1 MASLFARFA
10 FLCFTLLF
18 DSVAVPAQDDW
29 WKMPGTQPANTK
41 RALRPG
47 IPVALTNESILSF
60 VEAELSDETIVRRI
74 MNSNCQFD
82 ISAPAIA
89 ELKARG
95 VSKTVLEA
103 MINASTPPVAIP
115 TSERATSP
123 IGAKFY
129 IAPMPDGFDGFI
141 SAEILKRKL
150 PLTVVDDERVADF
163 IITGG
168 TNKGVHKWY
177 DTVFGS
183 GYERDRNQG
192 NIRIIRVKDRTVVW
206 AGEAGDRSLWW
217 GALKKGGQRKVADR
231 IVGKMNSQ
239 FIKKSIAQ

>member
-1 MASLFARFA
+1 MSLLLRSACIA
-10 FLCFTLLF
+10 NLFLIGVVT
-18 DSVAVPAQDDW
+18 VPAQGDMY
-29 WKMPGTQPANTK
+29 KLPNK
-41 RALRPG
+41 RAGSHSRVSPSP
-47 IPVALTNESILSF
+47 PVLTNESILSF
-60 VEAELSDETIVRRI
+60 VEAELSDAVIIRKLKTTECR
-74 MNSNCQFD
+74 FD
-82 ISAPAIA
+82 VSPEAIA
-89 ELKARG
+89 ELKEKG
-95 VSKTVLEA
+95 VSKLVLEE
-103 MINASTPPVAIP
+103 MINVSTPAPSIP
-115 TSERATSP
+115 DADRASSP

-141 SAEILKRKL
+141 SAEILKRRL
-150 PLTVVDDERVADF
+150 PLTVVADERTADF
-163 IITGG
+163 IITGS

-192 NIRIIRVKDRTVVW
+192 NIRVIRVKDRTVVW

-239 FIKKSIAQ
+239 FIKKAL

>member
-1 MASLFARFA
+1 MPLIARVTFIASLFLISGTVASA
-10 FLCFTLLF
+10 QGDLYKLPNKPA
-18 DSVAVPAQDDW
+18 DSLRRGSAVPA
-29 WKMPGTQPANTK
+29 
-41 RALRPG
+41 
-47 IPVALTNESILSF
+47 ALTNQSIISF
-60 VEAELSDETIVRRI
+60 VEAELSEEVIVRKIRA
-74 MNSNCQFD
+74 SECRFD
-82 ISAPAIA
+82 VSPDAIVD
-89 ELKARG
+89 LKQQG
-95 VSKTVLEA
+95 VTRLVLEE
-103 MINASTPPVAIP
+103 MINVSTPPPVIAA
-115 TSERATSP
+115 SERASSP

-129 IAPMPDGFDGFI
+129 VAPMPEGFDGFI

-150 PLTVVDDERVADF
+150 PLTVVADERVADF
-163 IITGG
+163 IITGS

-192 NIRIIRVKDRTVVW
+192 NIRVIRVKDRTVVW

-239 FIKKSIAQ
+239 FIKKAQ

>member
-1 MASLFARFA
+1 MSLFARSLYVA
-10 FLCFTLLF
+10 TLILIGAA
-18 DSVAVPAQDDW
+18 AVSAQGDIYRLPNKKANSSRAPSIPA
-29 WKMPGTQPANTK
+29 
-41 RALRPG
+41 
-47 IPVALTNESILSF
+47 ALTNESILSF
-60 VEAELSDETIVRRI
+60 VEAELSDEVIIRKIRTSECR
-74 MNSNCQFD
+74 FD
-82 ISAPAIA
+82 VSPEAIA
-89 ELKARG
+89 ELKEQG
-95 VSKTVLEA
+95 VSKLVLEE
-103 MINASTPPVAIP
+103 MLNLSTPPPSIP
-115 TSERATSP
+115 ASERASSP

-129 IAPMPDGFDGFI
+129 VAPMPEGFDGFI

-150 PLTVVDDERVADF
+150 PITVVADERAADF

-192 NIRIIRVKDRTVVW
+192 NIRVIRVRDQTVVW

-231 IVGKMNSQ
+231 IIGKMNSQ
-239 FIKKSIAQ
+239 FIKKAL

>member
-1 MASLFARFA
+1 MSSLARFLLFGLVLLFANSA
-10 FLCFTLLF
+10 L
-18 DSVAVPAQDDW
+18 AQEVY
-29 WKMPGTQPANTK
+29 KMPGTQPANPK
-41 RALRPG
+41 RRASARPS
-47 IPVALTNESILSF
+47 ALTNDSILSF
-60 VEAELSDETIVRRI
+60 VEADLSDEVIIRRI
-74 MNSNCQFD
+74 QTSECRFD
-82 ISAPAIA
+82 VSPEAIA
-89 ELKARG
+89 DLKANG
-95 VSKTVLEA
+95 VSKLVLEE
-103 MINASTPPVAIP
+103 MLNVSSPPPTIP
-115 TSERATSP
+115 AAERATSP

-141 SAEILKRKL
+141 AAEILKRKL
-150 PLTVVDDERVADF
+150 PLTVVADEGMADF

-192 NIRIIRVKDRTVVW
+192 NIRVIRVKDKTVVW

-239 FIKKSIAQ
+239 FIKKSS

>member
-1 MASLFARFA
+1 MPLLARLTLIVSLFLIGATSGSA
-10 FLCFTLLF
+10 QG
-18 DSVAVPAQDDW
+18 DSYKLP
-29 WKMPGTQPANTK
+29 NK
-41 RALRPG
+41 RAGSDRRAPV
-47 IPVALTNESILSF
+47 IPAALTNESILSF
-60 VEAELSDETIVRRI
+60 VEAELSDEAIIRKIKGSQCSFDVSPAAIV
-74 MNSNCQFD
+74 D
-82 ISAPAIA
+82 
-89 ELKARG
+89 LKAQG
-95 VSKTVLEA
+95 VSKLVLEE
-103 MINASTPPVAIP
+103 MINRSTPLPATP
-115 TSERATSP
+115 PSERASSP

-141 SAEILKRKL
+141 AAEILKRKL
-150 PLTVVDDERVADF
+150 PLTVVADDRAADF

-192 NIRIIRVKDRTVVW
+192 NIRVIRVKDQTVVW

-231 IVGKMNSQ
+231 IVGKMNNQ
-239 FIKKSIAQ
+239 FIKKSL

>member
-1 MASLFARFA
+1 MSSLARFTLFGLILLFAN
-10 FLCFTLLF
+10 
-18 DSVAVPAQDDW
+18 SVVAQELYR
-29 WKMPGTQPANTK
+29 MPGTQPANPK
-41 RALRPG
+41 RRVLNRPT
-47 IPVALTNESILSF
+47 ALTNESILSL
-60 VEAELSDETIVRRI
+60 VEAELSDEVIIRKIRTSECR
-74 MNSNCQFD
+74 FD
-82 ISAPAIA
+82 ISPEAISD
-89 ELKARG
+89 LKASG
-95 VSKTVLEA
+95 VSKVVLEE
-103 MINASTPPVAIP
+103 MLNVSTPPPSIP
-115 TSERATSP
+115 TADRASSP

-141 SAEILKRKL
+141 AAEILKRKL
-150 PLTVVDDERVADF
+150 PLTVVADEAAADF

-192 NIRIIRVKDRTVVW
+192 NMRIIRVKDQTVVW

-239 FIKKSIAQ
+239 FIKKSL